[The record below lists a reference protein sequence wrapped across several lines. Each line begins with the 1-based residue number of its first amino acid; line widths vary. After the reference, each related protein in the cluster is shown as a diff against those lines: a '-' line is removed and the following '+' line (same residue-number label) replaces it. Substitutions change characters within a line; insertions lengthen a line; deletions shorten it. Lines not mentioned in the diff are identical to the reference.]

1 MVVFASDNG
10 CATYTEACS
19 NEPLLAGKLTFFEG
33 GVRVPFLISWPG
45 MLPSGRVIDAPI
57 STLDVLP
64 TALELAGAAAPSD
77 RRLDGESLL
86 PLLRGAATRLA
97 SERLFWRSGPS
108 WAMRDGS
115 WKLVQYPDRPPFLFD
130 LAADAGERQDLA
142 PGLPDRVAALT
153 AAYREWD
160 AQMIA
165 PLWPVR
171 VVFYAVLAEILDRKP
186 VRLLEA
192 PQPGTIAVEF

>member
-1 MVVFASDNG
+1 M
-10 CATYTEACS
+10 
-19 NEPLLAGKLTFFEG
+19 
-33 GVRVPFLISWPG
+33 
-45 MLPSGRVIDAPI
+45 
-57 STLDVLP
+57 
-64 TALELAGAAAPSD
+64 
-77 RRLDGESLL
+77 
-86 PLLRGAATRLA
+86 
-97 SERLFWRSGPS
+97 
-108 WAMRDGS
+108 
-115 WKLVQYPDRPPFLFD
+115 LFD
-130 LAADAGERQDLA
+130 LAADAASATTSRRRCPSA
-142 PGLPDRVAALT
+142 SPSST